1 MDNILF
7 GQLPYVLIITA
18 IVGTIYRFTN
28 NQYSWSSVSSQFL
41 ENKILFVGAFPWHL
55 GIILLLLGHILAIFI
70 PGTLLAWNSVPIR
83 LYILE
88 FTALILAF
96 LTVVGLAAFIYRRL
110 TDSRVRA
117 MTSSWDVLVLIILAI
132 QILTG
137 IGNAVLYKWG
147 SNWYAAAAVPWIR
160 SVITLQPNVAFVQ
173 SLPLI
178 TKVHIFNAMIFIVLI
193 PFSRFVHFLAF
204 IGPIKYMFRPYQVV
218 RWYGPRQPRTNPI
231 RQYK

>member
-1 MDNILF
+1 MWDNILF

-41 ENKILFVGAFPWHL
+41 ENKLLFVGAFPWHL
-55 GIILLLLGHILAIFI
+55 GIILIILAHILAIII
-70 PGTLLAWNSVPIR
+70 PGAFLAWNAVPIR

-88 FTALILAF
+88 FTGLILAF
-96 LTVVGLAAFIYRRL
+96 LTIVGLAAFIYRRL

-117 MTSSWDVLVLIILAI
+117 LTSSWDVLVLIILAI
-132 QILTG
+132 QIVTG

-147 SNWYAAAAVPWIR
+147 SNWYATAAVPWIW
-160 SVITLQPNVAFVQ
+160 SVITLQPNVTFVQ
-173 SLPLI
+173 SLPLL

-193 PFSRFVHFLAF
+193 PFSRLVHFQ
-204 IGPIKYMFRPYQVV
+204 IGR
-218 RWYGPRQPRTNPI
+218 
-231 RQYK
+231 

>member
-41 ENKILFVGAFPWHL
+41 ENKILFVGSFPWHF
-55 GIILLLLGHILAIFI
+55 GIILILLMHILAIFI

-88 FTALILAF
+88 LRGAHTRLAD
-96 LTVVGLAAFIYRRL
+96 GRGSRCFIYRRL

-117 MTSSWDVLVLIILAI
+117 LTSSWDVLVLIILAI

-147 SNWYAAAAVPWIR
+147 SNWYAARLFRGYGR
-160 SVITLQPNVAFVQ
+160 SSRFSPTWRFVQ
-173 SLPLI
+173 SLPL
-178 TKVHIFNAMIFIVLI
+178 
-193 PFSRFVHFLAF
+193 SRRCTSST
-204 IGPIKYMFRPYQVV
+204 P
-218 RWYGPRQPRTNPI
+218 
-231 RQYK
+231 